1 MEATM
6 AEPEERLVNLALF
19 IAASKAPVTADE
31 CRRSVEGY
39 PEGQDEAAFLRM
51 FERDKEQLRA
61 AGLSIEVDEAGKRY
75 FLDRAATYRRP
86 LTFADDEVVLLRAVG
101 AAMLGDESFPFA
113 DDLRFALAKLMTD
126 APDLPVPS
134 VGALGADESPRE
146 QGSAV
151 AALAAA
157 ADSRKRVA
165 FAYTN
170 ARGEGRAREVEPY
183 GLFLRDGRWYLVAR
197 DPALDEIRT
206 FAVARMT
213 AIEPNARAPKTP
225 DFDRPGGFEVRAWI
239 ALPFQYGPPD
249 GRRVLATMR
258 LSGQA
263 VRRVATLTAEQG
275 TFLPAGP
282 GALTWRIMV
291 ADPVALASWVVA
303 NGPGIELIGPPEAI
317 EAMRSGLAKAV
328 EVHAER

>member
-1 MEATM
+1 MGAKM

-19 IAASKAPVTADE
+19 IAASEVSVTADE
-31 CRRSVEGY
+31 CRRAVEGY
-39 PEGQDEAAFLRM
+39 PEDQDETAFLRM

-61 AGLSIEVDEAGKRY
+61 AGLSIEVDDDGRRY
-75 FLDRAATYRRP
+75 SLDRAATYRHP
-86 LTFADDEVVLLRAVG
+86 LTFTDDEAALLRAVG

-113 DDLRFALAKLMTD
+113 DDLRLALAKLMTG
-126 APDLPVPS
+126 APEAPAAR
-134 VGALGADESPRE
+134 VGVIGADESPRE
-146 QGSAV
+146 QGAAV

-165 FAYTN
+165 FGYTN
-170 ARGEGRAREVEPY
+170 ARDEMRDHEVEPY
-183 GLFLRDGRWYLVAR
+183 GLFLRDGRWYLVAK
-197 DPALDEIRT
+197 DPSLDEVRT
-206 FAVARMT
+206 YAVARMS
-213 AIEPNARAPKTP
+213 AVEPNARAPKTP

-249 GRRVLATMR
+249 TRRVLATMR

-282 GALTWRIMV
+282 GVLTWRIMV

-303 NGPGIELIGPPEAI
+303 NGPGIELTGPPAAVD
-317 EAMRSGLAKAV
+317 AMRSGLAKAV
-328 EVHAER
+328 DLHAER